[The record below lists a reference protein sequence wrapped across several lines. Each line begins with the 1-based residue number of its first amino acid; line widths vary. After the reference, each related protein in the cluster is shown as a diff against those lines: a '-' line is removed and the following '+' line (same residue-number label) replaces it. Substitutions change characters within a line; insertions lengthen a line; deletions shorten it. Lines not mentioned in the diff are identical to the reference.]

1 MLEVE
6 DSRNCRPSCRPILT
20 MVLRRQGMWSP
31 VGLSAESGII
41 HPFSRD
47 TSTTYIWGS
56 KLGTSIIHCLLKS
69 THAHLGL
76 KVPTG
81 VFDILWYLLI
91 FIIGFSSF
99 ELRVASLKKFE
110 RPTQQPNLCGKVLK
124 TTWEKK
130 GLWAQNQRIP
140 HTKSSF
146 WTAYL
151 PLFTHIALQNHPLIS
166 SIYHPFIQY
175 YTVQYT
181 THNLGTSMDGGY
193 EKAHRG
199 ISWSLSTSPGF
210 RALNNRPKIRP
221 TPVGGMLVPC
231 RLRWKWTDINWD
243 FSGF

>member
-1 MLEVE
+1 MKPCGTQRGKWDHPSLFQGYEYNLYLGVKIGYFNH
-6 DSRNCRPSCRPILT
+6 SLLTKIYPRPFGIE
-20 MVLRRQGMWSP
+20 SP
-31 VGLSAESGII
+31 YRG
-41 HPFSRD
+41 F
-47 TSTTYIWGS
+47 
-56 KLGTSIIHCLLKS
+56 
-69 THAHLGL
+69 
-76 KVPTG
+76 
-81 VFDILWYLLI
+81 WYLMI

-243 FSGF
+243 FNGF